1 MSGTHGSLFASVTD
15 NAENYNKVSSVKS
28 PSMLQKVTAI
38 AELNQ
43 RSNCL
48 FFINYAYCLPMS
60 ISIETNL
67 DRNARA

>member
-28 PSMLQKVTAI
+28 PLMLQKVNAI

-43 RSNCL
+43 RSNCYSVLLCLL
-48 FFINYAYCLPMS
+48 FAYVYLY
-60 ISIETNL
+60 
-67 DRNARA
+67 